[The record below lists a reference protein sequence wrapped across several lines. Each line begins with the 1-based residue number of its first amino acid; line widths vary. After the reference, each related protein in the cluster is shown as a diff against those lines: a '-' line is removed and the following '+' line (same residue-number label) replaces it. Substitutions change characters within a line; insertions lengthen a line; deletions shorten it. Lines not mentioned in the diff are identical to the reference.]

1 MRGANSRIEDHVEVR
16 AVGPS
21 VTQLI
26 FSEGLME
33 GAQELAAR
41 KLTILFG
48 LVWGSEL
55 EKVVKLLVRRLSK
68 LTSR

>member
-1 MRGANSRIEDHVEVR
+1 
-16 AVGPS
+16 
-21 VTQLI
+21 
-26 FSEGLME
+26 ME
-33 GAQELAAR
+33 GAQELAAL